1 MNNKRASFNL
11 DEAIDI
17 GLVEKVSRN
26 SELVNYKDLEKVA
39 SESGFVK
46 RLPQKRKNRRKRSP
60 YTEQLG
66 IKIRPLIKE
75 IFQEIGEKLSIY
87 DHTTFELAIFAL
99 IEKEND
105 QELIKKY
112 KIATL
117 KTISDIL

>member
-17 GLVEKVSRN
+17 GLVENVSRN

-112 KIATL
+112 KTATL
-117 KTISDIL
+117 KTMLDIL

>member
-1 MNNKRASFNL
+1 M
-11 DEAIDI
+11 I
-17 GLVEKVSRN
+17 
-26 SELVNYKDLEKVA
+26 NYKDLEKVA

-75 IFQEIGEKLSIY
+75 IFQEISEKLSIY
-87 DHTTFELAIFAL
+87 DHTTFEFAILAL

-105 QELIKKY
+105 PELIKKY
-112 KIATL
+112 KDATS
-117 KTISDIL
+117 KTMLDNF

>member
-11 DEAIDI
+11 DEVIDI
-17 GLVEKVSRN
+17 ALVESVSRN
-26 SELVNYKDLEKVA
+26 SEFINYKDLEKAA

-87 DHTTFELAIFAL
+87 DHTTFELAILAL
-99 IEKEND
+99 IEKEDD

-112 KIATL
+112 KTATL
-117 KTISDIL
+117 KTMLDSV

>member
-17 GLVEKVSRN
+17 GLVENVSRN

-87 DHTTFELAIFAL
+87 DHTTFELAILAL

-112 KIATL
+112 KTATL

>member
-1 MNNKRASFNL
+1 MDNKRASFDL
-11 DEAIDI
+11 DDVLDI
-17 GLVEKVSRN
+17 GLLGNASRN
-26 SELVNYKDLEKVA
+26 NESVDYKDLEKVA
-39 SESGFVK
+39 AESGFVK
-46 RLPQKRKNRRKRSP
+46 RIPQKRQNRRKRSP

-87 DHTTFELAIFAL
+87 DHTTFELAILAL

-112 KIATL
+112 KTVTS
-117 KTISDIL
+117 KTMLDGA

>member
-17 GLVEKVSRN
+17 GLVENVSRN

-87 DHTTFELAIFAL
+87 DHTTFELAILAL

-112 KIATL
+112 KTATL
-117 KTISDIL
+117 KTMLDIL

>member
-1 MNNKRASFNL
+1 MDNKRASFNF
-11 DEAIDI
+11 DEVIDI
-17 GLVEKVSRN
+17 GLVENVSKN
-26 SELVNYKDLEKVA
+26 NKFIDHKALEKVA

-75 IFQEIGEKLSIY
+75 VFQEIGEKLSIY
-87 DHTTFELAIFAL
+87 DHTTFELAILAL

-112 KIATL
+112 NAATL
-117 KTISDIL
+117 KSLLDSV